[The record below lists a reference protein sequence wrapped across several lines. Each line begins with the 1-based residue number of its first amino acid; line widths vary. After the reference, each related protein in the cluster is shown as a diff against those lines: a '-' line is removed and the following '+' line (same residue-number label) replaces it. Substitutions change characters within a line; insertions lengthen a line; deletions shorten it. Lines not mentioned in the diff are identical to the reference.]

1 MRIAAVASRCS
12 KSEDPA
18 GSVSVAGSVSTEC
31 PVCLVNFE
39 PGDQVV
45 PLTCNIDHVFH
56 IECLLSWAD
65 HNYTCPIC
73 RQPIISSQ
81 EEIALYE
88 MMQQPN
94 QFNQHEDALGSGVLP
109 SLDVGAIAE
118 AEGQDAIADRREE
131 AIASV

>member
-1 MRIAAVASRCS
+1 M
-12 KSEDPA
+12 A
-18 GSVSVAGSVSTEC
+18 GSSAEC

-39 PGDQVV
+39 LGDPVV

-73 RQPIISSQ
+73 RQPIIQSQ
-81 EEIALYE
+81 DEIALYE
-88 MMQQPN
+88 MMQQRN

-118 AEGQDAIADRREE
+118 AEGQDAVADRREE
-131 AIASV
+131 AIVSV